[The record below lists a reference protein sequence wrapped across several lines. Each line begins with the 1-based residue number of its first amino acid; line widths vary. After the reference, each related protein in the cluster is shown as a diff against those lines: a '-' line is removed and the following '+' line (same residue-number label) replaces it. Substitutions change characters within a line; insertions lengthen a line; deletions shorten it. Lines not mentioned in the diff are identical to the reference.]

1 MTKLPQPSVAEI
13 SRLSG
18 RYPILVRSAFV
29 ALAGL
34 GVVGSLTHS
43 SRIAPSG
50 ATPAAPQAAA
60 ELRQSLPALDY
71 ESINILRSALIAQ
84 SVQPPDASEPTKSA
98 AAVTGSNATPDIAS
112 AEAVDPFTQQAM
124 VEPPPATE
132 PEPASPSVTD
142 LQTGDRLVQTVPLPV
157 PRPPELRGPN
167 PLQYSRRASRRVAAV
182 APTSQAPQE
191 DTRSFFDKVFG
202 ITPEPQSPA
211 LAYAALNQPPV
222 ASAIP
227 RQVAPTPPPSGG
239 GVAVYD
245 ISARIVTLPSGEKL
259 EAHSGLGEHM
269 DNPSSVAIK
278 MRGATPPGVYDLT
291 EREQLFHGVRAIRLN
306 PVGGAG
312 AIYGRAGLLA
322 HTFMLGPSGASNG
335 CISFRDY
342 NRFLQAYLSGQVA
355 RVVVVPGNGQDRMP
369 AVASRGTVRTAK
381 AGD

>member
-1 MTKLPQPSVAEI
+1 MAEI

-18 RYPILVRSAFV
+18 RSPILLRGTLV

-34 GVVGSLTHS
+34 GIVGGLTHS
-43 SRIAPSG
+43 SRLAPSDSES
-50 ATPAAPQAAA
+50 AASQAVA
-60 ELRQSLPALDY
+60 EMRLSLPALDY
-71 ESINILRSALIAQ
+71 EAINILRSALIAQ
-84 SVQPPDASEPTKSA
+84 NAPPVPEPEPVRSI
-98 AAVTGSNATPDIAS
+98 AAVTGSNATPEIGE
-112 AEAVDPFTQQAM
+112 AETADPFTQQAM
-124 VEPPPATE
+124 VEPPPAAE
-132 PEPASPSVTD
+132 PDPAATD

-167 PLQYSRRASRRVAAV
+167 PLQYSRRSSRRVAAV
-182 APTSQAPQE
+182 APAAPAPQE

-227 RQVAPTPPPSGG
+227 RQAAPTPPPAGG

-245 ISARIVTLPSGEKL
+245 ISARVVTLPNGEKL
-259 EAHSGLGEHM
+259 EAHSGLGDHM
-269 DNPSSVAIK
+269 DNPNSVAIK
-278 MRGATPPGVYDLT
+278 MRGSTPPGVYDLT

-306 PVGGAG
+306 PVGGPG

-342 NRFLQAYLSGQVA
+342 NKFLQAYLSGQVA
-355 RVVVVPGNGQDRMP
+355 RVVVVPGNGQDAVP
-369 AVASRGTVRTAK
+369 AIASRRTVRTAK